1 MSINS
6 LYLQSVIYSRAVN
19 FLQRLQAE
27 TQASHL
33 TLEGRLPFGQ
43 ADLTPEKYAQV
54 LQAFSAVVP
63 ALEARLATLPISDA
77 FDLPSRFRREAL
89 LADMQ
94 ALGVAPLP
102 ALHSWDDLTP
112 AQGLGALYVLEGSRL
127 GGAII
132 ARELRALN
140 LTPEHGAAYFAPD
153 PQLGG
158 RWKAFCAALEEQV
171 AAEQGAGTQAD
182 DIVRGAE
189 QTFQA
194 FLDAWQSVTATGT
207 TINELPRIG
216 VDRYS
221 VSPL

>member
-1 MSINS
+1 M
-6 LYLQSVIYSRAVN
+6 
-19 FLQRLQAE
+19 
-27 TQASHL
+27 
-33 TLEGRLPFGQ
+33 FGQ
-43 ADLTPEKYAQV
+43 ADLTPGKYAQV

-63 ALEARLATLPISDA
+63 ALEARLAALPIPDT

-89 LADMQ
+89 LADLE

-102 ALHSWDDLTP
+102 ALRSWDDLTP

-153 PQLGG
+153 PQLSG
-158 RWKAFCAALEEQV
+158 RWKAFCVALEAQVAGEQE
-171 AAEQGAGTQAD
+171 AAEQGAGAKAD

-189 QTFQA
+189 RTVPR
-194 FLDAWQSVTATGT
+194 VTYFPSFRPAPTWAISWVWAQKRRWG
-207 TINELPRIG
+207 NPW
-216 VDRYS
+216 
-221 VSPL
+221 PP